1 VLNLA
6 AFRYRS
12 VMDADGGP
20 IAQVSCAETAVLGA
34 RWFLANARLVPEH
47 NANTWRR
54 QVFGNANGSGTDR
67 SPLVARF
74 KAISEAMERWA
85 HWQTFRSG
93 EGARY
98 GFDVDPSSNGMAAFP
113 GLFARQAR
121 QAALME
127 AAERFNLM
135 NWWEGRLLAR
145 PVGSPRPDVQA
156 FAIESDVP
164 GVTVVLHRRSERGH
178 HAYGHASAETVE
190 AACWKAAVELERHD
204 AVVNYYVLA
213 GHSPLEHEA
222 IHPIE
227 QRSLFF
233 ASDAGYE
240 LFSARVCSGLTGTRA
255 KPRLV
260 FDGVV
265 PGPWEQYAHVWRVL
279 FEPPSLRFLSR
290 ELEYFLW

>member
-1 VLNLA
+1 MLNLA
-6 AFRYRS
+6 ALRYREILS
-12 VMDADGGP
+12 AEGGP
-20 IAQVSCAETAVLGA
+20 VEAVTCSETSVFGA
-34 RWFLANARLVPEH
+34 RWFQANAHLRPEH
-47 NANTWRR
+47 NANTWKR

-121 QAALME
+121 HGALME

-135 NWWEGRLLAR
+135 NWWEGRLLAH
-145 PVGSPRPDVQA
+145 PVNSPRPDVQA
-156 FAIESDVP
+156 FAIESDAP

-178 HAYGHASAETVE
+178 HAYGHASADTVE

-204 AVVNYYVLA
+204 AVVGYYVLA
-213 GHSPLEHEA
+213 GHASHERDA
-222 IHPIE
+222 MHPIE

-233 ASDAGYE
+233 ASDAGYD
-240 LFSARVCSGLTGTRA
+240 LFSSRVCAGLTGTRA

-265 PGPWEQYAHVWRVL
+265 PGPWQGYAHVWRVL

-290 ELEYFLW
+290 EVEYFLW

>member
-1 VLNLA
+1 MFNLA
-6 AFRYRS
+6 AFRYRE
-12 VMDADGGP
+12 VMAPEGGP
-20 IAQVSCAETAVLGA
+20 IERVVCAETPVLGA
-34 RWFLANARLVPEH
+34 RWFAANAHLKPEF
-47 NANTWRR
+47 NSNTWKR

-85 HWQTFRSG
+85 HWQTFRNG

-121 QAALME
+121 AAALME

-135 NWWEGRLLAR
+135 NWWEGRLITR
-145 PVGSPRPDVQA
+145 PVNSPWPDVQA
-156 FAIESDVP
+156 YTIESDAP
-164 GVTVVLHRRSERGH
+164 GITVLLHRRSERGH
-178 HAYGHASAETVE
+178 HAYGHAAAPTVE

-204 AVVNYYVLA
+204 MVVGYYALA
-213 GHSPLEHEA
+213 GQQRPQAEPM
-222 IHPIE
+222 HPIE
-227 QRSLFF
+227 QRSLYF
-233 ASDAGYE
+233 ASDEGYE
-240 LFSARVCSGLTGTRA
+240 RFSARVCGGLSGVRA
-255 KPRLV
+255 VPRLV

-265 PGPWEQYAHVWRVL
+265 RGPWEAYAQVWRVL
-279 FEPPSLRFLSR
+279 FEPPSMRYLSR